1 MTDTMWVPDIS
12 KIDGPR
18 YLAVAAAI
26 AKGIDNGEL
35 PPGTQLPPQR
45 DLAERLG
52 VTVGTV
58 SRAYA
63 LAKRRRLV
71 DGEVG
76 RGTFVKGNRQ
86 EARGARIIP
95 EGDSRT
101 VDLACFRSPVDG
113 LTEALAKA
121 FIEAGERATLFPL
134 HRYPPAAGFL
144 THRTAGAAW
153 IGRAGLDVAPDNVFV
168 CGGAQ
173 QAILIA
179 FSAFL
184 RAGEKI
190 LTENLTYSGVKALAA
205 LNGLMLEGVEIDA
218 LGMVPESLD
227 AVAVATKARVVYLQP
242 TVHNPTTALMPVERR
257 RRIAEIARARDL
269 ILIEDDAAAS
279 ALTDRPPPVAAFA
292 PERTCYITSVSKSVS
307 PTFRLAYV
315 AAPQGLLE
323 SLTGTFHTMALAV
336 PPFTAEI
343 MAVLISNGVADQITR
358 RYLQEMRKR
367 HDLALDILKSHHVV
381 GHPAAFYVWLPLPAH
396 WHSEDFAAAAKAEGV
411 SVAPADSFAVGRSGF
426 VHAVRISL
434 NPGSNIEMLR
444 SGLTTLAQILA
455 ARPRL
460 RSTII

>member
-1 MTDTMWVPDIS
+1 MWVPDIS
-12 KIDGPR
+12 RIEGPR

-86 EARGARIIP
+86 EARGAHIIP

-121 FIEAGERATLFPL
+121 FAEVGERSTLFPL
-134 HRYPPAAGFL
+134 HKYPPAAGFL
-144 THRTAGAAW
+144 THRTAGATW
-153 IGRAGLDVAPDNVFV
+153 IGRVGLDVSPENVFL
-168 CGGAQ
+168 CSGAQ
-173 QAILIA
+173 QAILISL
-179 FSAFL
+179 SAFV
-184 RAGEKI
+184 RAGETV

-205 LNGLMLEGVEIDA
+205 LNGLALEGVEIDEQ
-218 LGMVPESLD
+218 GMVPDSLE
-227 AVAVATKARVVYLQP
+227 AASAATRARVVYLQP

-279 ALTDRPPPVAAFA
+279 ALTERPPPVAAFA

-315 AAPQGLLE
+315 AAPPTLIETLV
-323 SLTGTFHTMALAV
+323 STFHTMALAV
-336 PPFTAEI
+336 PPFTAEV
-343 MAVLISNGVADQITR
+343 MALMISNGVADQITR
-358 RYLQEMRKR
+358 RYLQEMRRR
-367 HDLALDILKSHHVV
+367 HDLALEILKHHHVAA
-381 GHPAAFYVWLPLPAH
+381 HPAAFYVWLPLPAH

-426 VHAVRISL
+426 VHAARISL
-434 NPGSNIEMLR
+434 NPGSSIEVLR
-444 SGLTTLAQILA
+444 SGLTTLASILS

>member
-1 MTDTMWVPDIS
+1 MNDGMWVPDIS
-12 KIDGPR
+12 RIEGPR

-45 DLAERLG
+45 DLAEKLG

-76 RGTFVKGNRQ
+76 RGTFVKGDRQ

-95 EGDSRT
+95 ESDSRT

-121 FIEAGERATLFPL
+121 FTEVGERSSLFPL
-134 HRYPPAAGFL
+134 HKYPPASGFL

-153 IGRAGLDVAPDNVFV
+153 IGRVGFEVSPENVLL

-173 QAILIA
+173 QAIMIA
-179 FSAFL
+179 LTAFA
-184 RAGEKI
+184 RSGETI
-190 LTENLTYSGVKALAA
+190 LTESLTYSGVKALAA
-205 LNGLMLEGVEIDA
+205 LHGIGLAGVAMDED
-218 LGMVPESLD
+218 GMVPEALD
-227 AVAVATKARVVYLQP
+227 AACQTTNARVVFLQP
-242 TVHNPTTALMPVERR
+242 TVHNPTTALMPIERR

-279 ALTDRPPPVAAFA
+279 ALTDRPPPIAALA

-315 AAPQGLLE
+315 AAAPKLLD
-323 SLTGTFHTMALAV
+323 SLASTFHTMALAV
-336 PPFTAEI
+336 PPFTAEV
-343 MAVLISNGVADQITR
+343 MALMISNGVADQITR
-358 RYLQEMRKR
+358 RYLHEMQRR
-367 HDLALDILKSHHVV
+367 HDVALDILKDYHVAA
-381 GHPAAFYVWLPLPAH
+381 HPAAFYVWLTLPTH
-396 WHSEDFAAAAKAEGV
+396 WHAEDFAAATKSEGV
-411 SVAPADSFAVGRSGF
+411 SVVSADSFAVGHNGF
-426 VHAVRISL
+426 IQAVRVSL
-434 NPGSNIEMLR
+434 NPGSSIEVLKT
-444 SGLTTLAQILA
+444 GLKSLASILSS
-455 ARPRL
+455 RPRL
-460 RSTII
+460 RPTII

>member
-1 MTDTMWVPDIS
+1 MNDGMWVPDIS

-35 PPGTQLPPQR
+35 PPGSQLPPQR
-45 DLAERLG
+45 DLAEKLG

-86 EARGARIIP
+86 EARGANIIP
-95 EGDSRT
+95 EGDTRT
-101 VDLACFRSPVDG
+101 IDLACFRSPVDG
-113 LTEALAKA
+113 LTEALARA
-121 FIEAGERATLFPL
+121 FAEAGERATLFPL
-134 HRYPPAAGFL
+134 HKYPPAAGFL
-144 THRTAGAAW
+144 THRTAGATW
-153 IGRAGLDVAPDNVFV
+153 IGRVGLEVPPENVFI

-179 FSAFL
+179 LNAFA
-184 RAGEKI
+184 RAGDAVV
-190 LTENLTYSGVKALAA
+190 TENLTYSGVKALSA
-205 LNGLMLEGVEIDA
+205 LQGLRLEGVTLDDK
-218 LGMVPESLD
+218 GMVPDALD
-227 AVAVATKARVVYLQP
+227 AVCAATNARVVYLQP

-279 ALTDRPPPVAAFA
+279 ALIDRPPPVASFA
-292 PERTCYITSVSKSVS
+292 PERTCYITSVSKSIS

-315 AAPQGLLE
+315 AAAPKLHE
-323 SLTGTFHTMALAV
+323 SLVSTFHTMALAV
-336 PPFTAEI
+336 PPFPAEV
-343 MAVLISNGVADQITR
+343 MALMIGNGVADQITR
-358 RYLQEMRKR
+358 RYLQEMRRR
-367 HDLALDILKSHHVV
+367 HDLALEILKHHQVAA
-381 GHPAAFYVWLPLPAH
+381 HPAAFYAWLSLPAH
-396 WHSEDFAAAAKAEGV
+396 WNADDFAAAARAEGV
-411 SVAPADSFAVGRSGF
+411 SVAAADSFAVGRAGS
-426 VHAVRISL
+426 VHAVRVSL
-434 NPGSNIEMLR
+434 NPGSSIEVLR
-444 SGLTTLAQILA
+444 NGLTVLTSILS

-460 RSTII
+460 RPTII